1 MIGIIEKYSRKIYDN
16 INMIRSVDQDYDN
29 DIQ

>member
-16 INMIRSVDQDYDN
+16 INMIRSVDQNYDN